1 MTFPEVPKGL
11 LDRLT
16 DMFPDKAPREDVGS
30 FAFGVNAGQQN
41 VLDILRHHYNKQ
53 QETEHV

>member
-11 LDRLT
+11 LDKLAELY
-16 DMFPDKAPREDVGS
+16 PDKAPREDVGS
-30 FAFGVNAGQQN
+30 FEFGVKAGQQD
-41 VLDILRHHYNKQ
+41 VLDILRHYYNKQ